1 LPGKA
6 QPVLRTAPVLAVLV
20 CHDGEPWLRLALSAL
35 RRSMPRPR
43 HVIAVDTGSRDRT
56 PKLLA
61 EATSGDKPVLDG
73 VLTLPRGTGFGD
85 AVRAAVDHAVQRWGD
100 PGRWLWLLHDDSA
113 PEPDCLAALLAAAEM
128 SPAAGVLGPLS
139 LDWNDPNIV
148 VSAGLST
155 DSSGH
160 RQTGI
165 SALESAQARFFEQ
178 STESLAVGSAGA
190 LIARE
195 LWDRVGGYDPAL
207 PMLGDD
213 LDFGWRANKAGS
225 LVLSVPTARL
235 RHARAAEVGE
245 RRLDALA
252 APPGPFLRGVARA
265 HGVRTFLVN
274 CGVFSFL
281 IGLPRLI
288 LLCLLRALGFL
299 LLRRAS
305 DARAEIGAIRY
316 LLSGRGRLLSAR
328 ADRRRISVAG
338 QKSVRGLFTSRLT
351 RLRNTFR
358 SGLAVL
364 VRRRVQADAVLGR
377 LPASDAAP
385 SPWLNPDDTR
395 NSKLPV
401 GPQALPAGA
410 LRGARR
416 GPAGLRRP
424 AAVVVPVAAQAPP
437 GLRPSPRPRPSP
449 RRRDEEAPN
458 PLADLMLVEVDR
470 GAVIRQLLLS
480 PALWTFVALSVLGVL
495 VNVGRLGTD
504 LVGGRLLPVHDL
516 AATWSTYLATWHPV
530 SGGTAAP
537 APAALAVLGSLGAL
551 LGGPQSAVAVLLF
564 GDLPL
569 AGVSAYLA
577 TRRMRVARPIR
588 ALIAATYALLPAAG
602 TAVSQGRLDV
612 VMVHLLLP
620 LVLAGAATLLRGN
633 APGTWV
639 ATVASTSIGLAVIG
653 AFSPLTHLLVLVGI
667 LIGFVAVPGHRRVLA
682 LFGIVLLPLA
692 LLLPWPA
699 VVLQH
704 PDVLLHG
711 IGARLPDPAEPW
723 TRIVTLDPGGPGA
736 LPVVGAFVV
745 VAGVSAAVL
754 RANRNVLPGLMVAI
768 GGAVVV
774 GFLWRNQIWTGAPML
789 VLGAGLLLI
798 VLGACVPAPVVW
810 EIPHLRFATI
820 SAAVVVVG
828 FLAASALIAGREGPL
843 RAGGDP
849 RFVPAIANELATT
862 GETVLELAH
871 DGRPTRL
878 SAGGLA
884 GFGDDDLVPVPG
896 AAERLAKLGTDLIG
910 TDRDAAKTA
919 VAQLA
924 VDGVSYVVLPDAEAA
939 GRLHD
944 AVGDLASASPPMSD
958 GRPVV
963 RVQLANSH
971 VVLLAPQQAQKAVT
985 GGTPPTVAAEAGI
998 APVDAVPPDVA
1009 VRVSDGPSGRLL
1021 VLAAEDE
1028 PGWRAT
1034 VDGRQVATVRAW
1046 GHLIAVPVPTTAA
1059 DVTVDQSGTLRSFLL
1074 LVQAAFLL
1082 FTVLTAIPG
1091 RKSVVSGSSQSPS
1104 ITSGSRPR

>member
-43 HVIAVDTGSRDRT
+43 HVIAVDTGSHDRT

-61 EATSGDKPVLDG
+61 EAASGDRPVLDG

-128 SPAAGVLGPLS
+128 SPAAGVLGPLG

-160 RQTGI
+160 RQTGL

-178 STESLAVGSAGA
+178 STESLAVSSAGA
-190 LIARE
+190 LISRE
-195 LWDRVGGYDPAL
+195 LWDHVGGYDPVL
-207 PMLGDD
+207 PMFGDD

-235 RHARAAEVGE
+235 RHARAASVGQ

-252 APPGPFLRGVARA
+252 APPGPFLRGVERA

-274 CGVFSFL
+274 CALPSFL
-281 IGLPRLI
+281 FGLPRLI

-299 LLRRAS
+299 VLRRGS
-305 DARAEIGAIRY
+305 DARAELGAIRY
-316 LLSGRGRLLSAR
+316 LLGGRGRLLAAR
-328 ADRRRISVAG
+328 AERRRISVAG
-338 QKSVRGLFTSRLT
+338 QRSVRGLFTSRLT
-351 RLRNTFR
+351 RLRNAFR
-358 SGLAVL
+358 GGLAVL

-377 LPASDAAP
+377 LSAP
-385 SPWLNPDDTR
+385 ETPRTGWLDPDDSR
-395 NSKLPV
+395 PDASRHAKLPV

-410 LRGARR
+410 LRGKRR
-416 GPAGLRRP
+416 SPAGLRRP
-424 AAVVVPVAAQAPP
+424 PTVVVPVAAQAPP

-449 RRRDEEAPN
+449 RRRGEQEPN

-470 GAVIRQLLLS
+470 GEVIRQLLLS
-480 PALWTFVALSVLGVL
+480 PALWMFVALSVLGVI
-495 VNVGRLGTD
+495 VNVDRLGVD
-504 LVGGRLLPVHDL
+504 LVGGRLLPVRDL
-516 AATWSTYLATWHPV
+516 AATWSAYLATWHPV
-530 SGGTAAP
+530 AGGTAAP
-537 APAALAVLGSLGAL
+537 APAALAVLGSLGAV

-588 ALIAATYALLPAAG
+588 ALIAAAYALLPAAA

-612 VMVHLLLP
+612 VVVHLLLP

-639 ATVASTSIGLAVIG
+639 ATVASTSIGLAAIG
-653 AFSPLTHLLVLVGI
+653 AFSPLTHLLVLVGV

-711 IGARLPDPAEPW
+711 VGARLPDVPEGL

-736 LPVVGAFVV
+736 LPVIGVFVV
-745 VAGVSAAVL
+745 VAAVSAAVL
-754 RANRNVLPGLMVAI
+754 RANRNVLPGLAVAV

-774 GFLWRNQIWTGAPML
+774 GYLWSQQVWTGAPML
-789 VLGAGLLLI
+789 VVGAGLLLV

-810 EIPHLRFATI
+810 EIPHLRFASI

-828 FLAASALIAGREGPL
+828 LLAASALIAGRQGPL
-843 RAGGDP
+843 HAGGDP
-849 RFVPAIANELATT
+849 RFVPAIANELATNN
-862 GETVLELAH
+862 ETVLELAH

-884 GFGDDDLVPVPG
+884 GYGDDDLEPVPG
-896 AAERLAKLGTDLIG
+896 AAERLAKLGANLIG
-910 TDRDAAKTA
+910 TDHDAAKA
-919 VAQLA
+919 AIAQLA
-924 VDGVSYVVLPDAEAA
+924 VDGVSYLVLPDAAAA

-944 AVGDLASASPPMSD
+944 SVGELATASPPMSD
-958 GRPVV
+958 GRPVA
-963 RVQLANSH
+963 RVQLANGH

-985 GGTPPTVAAEAGI
+985 GGTPPTELGAPGI
-998 APVDAVPPDVA
+998 APVDASPPDIA

-1034 VDGRQVATVRAW
+1034 IDGRPVATVRAW

-1059 DVTVDQSGTLRSFLL
+1059 DVTVDQPGTLRSFLL

-1082 FTVLTAIPG
+1082 FTVLVSPRPAAG
-1091 RKSVVSGSSQSPS
+1091 RG
-1104 ITSGSRPR
+1104 RY

>member
-1 LPGKA
+1 MPGKA

-20 CHDGEPWLRLALSAL
+20 CHDGEAWLRLALSAL
-35 RRSMPRPR
+35 RRSTPRPR

-56 PKLLA
+56 SKLLA
-61 EATSGDKPVLDG
+61 EAASGDKPVLDG
-73 VLTLPRGTGFGD
+73 VLTMSRGTGFGD
-85 AVRAAVDHAVQRWGD
+85 AVRAAVGHAIQRWGD

-128 SPAAGVLGPLS
+128 SPAAGVLGPLG
-139 LDWNDPNIV
+139 LDWNDPTTV

-165 SALESAQARFFEQ
+165 STLESAQARFFEQ
-178 STESLAVGSAGA
+178 STESLAVASAGS

-195 LWDRVGGYDPAL
+195 LWSRLDGYDPVL

-235 RHARAAEVGE
+235 RHVRAASVGE

-252 APPGPFLRGVARA
+252 APPGPFRRGVERA

-274 CGVFSFL
+274 CALPSFL
-281 IGLPRLI
+281 IGLPRLV
-288 LLCLLRALGFL
+288 LLCLLRAMGFL
-299 LLRRAS
+299 VLRRVP
-305 DARAEIGAIRY
+305 DARAELGAVRY
-316 LLSGRGRLLSAR
+316 LLSGRGHLLSAR
-328 ADRRRISVAG
+328 ADRRRTSIAG

-351 RLRNTFR
+351 RLRNAIR

-377 LPASDAAP
+377 LPAPETARTA
-385 SPWLNPDDTR
+385 WLDPEDSR
-395 NSKLPV
+395 NAKLPV

-410 LRGARR
+410 LRGAPRR
-416 GPAGLRRP
+416 PAGLRRP
-424 AAVVVPVAAQAPP
+424 AAVVVPVAAQTPM
-437 GLRPSPRPRPSP
+437 GMRPSPRPRPSP
-449 RRRDEEAPN
+449 RRRGEEAPN
-458 PLADLMLVEVDR
+458 PLADLMIVEVDR
-470 GAVIRQLLLS
+470 GEVIRQLLLS
-480 PALWTFVALSVLGVL
+480 PALWMFAALSVLGVL

-504 LVGGRLLPVHDL
+504 LVGGRLLPVRDL
-516 AATWSTYLATWHPV
+516 ATTWSTYLATWHPV
-530 SGGTAAP
+530 AGGTAAP
-537 APAALAVLGSLGAL
+537 APAALAVLGSLGAV
-551 LGGPQSAVAVLLF
+551 LGGPKAAVAVLMF

-588 ALIAATYALLPAAG
+588 ALVAATYALLPAAA

-612 VMVHLLLP
+612 VVVHLVLP

-653 AFSPLTHLLVLVGI
+653 AFSPLTHLLVLVGV

-723 TRIVTLDPGGPGA
+723 TRIVTLDPGGPEA
-736 LPVVGAFVV
+736 LGVIGAFVV

-754 RANRNVLPGLMVAI
+754 RANRNVLPGLVVAV

-774 GFLWRNQIWTGAPML
+774 AFLWHNRVWTGAPML
-789 VLGAGLLLI
+789 VAGAGLLLV

-810 EIPHLRFATI
+810 SIPHVRFAAV

-828 FLAASALIAGREGPL
+828 VLAASALLAGRQGPL

-849 RFVPAIANELATT
+849 RFVPAIANELAST
-862 GETVLELAH
+862 GETVLEVAH
-871 DGRPTRL
+871 GDRPTRL
-878 SAGGLA
+878 TAGGLA
-884 GFGDDDLVPVPG
+884 GFGDDDLEPVPG
-896 AAERLAKLGTDLIG
+896 AAERIAKLGADLIG
-910 TDRDAAKTA
+910 TDHDAARAA

-924 VDGVSYVVLPDAEAA
+924 ADGVSYIVLPDTAAA

-944 AVGDLASASPPMSD
+944 SVGELASASPPMSD

-963 RVQLANSH
+963 RVQLANGH

-985 GGTPPTVAAEAGI
+985 GGTPPAELGAPGI
-998 APVDAVPPDVA
+998 APVDAAPPDIA

-1059 DVTVDQSGTLRSFLL
+1059 DVTVDQPGTLRSFLL
-1074 LVQAAFLL
+1074 LAQAAFLL
-1082 FTVLTAIPG
+1082 FTVLVSPRAAAERG
-1091 RKSVVSGSSQSPS
+1091 RL
-1104 ITSGSRPR
+1104 

>member
-1 LPGKA
+1 MPGKA

-61 EATSGDKPVLDG
+61 EAASGDKPVLDG
-73 VLTLPRGTGFGD
+73 VVTLPRGTGFAD
-85 AVRAAVDHAVQRWGD
+85 AVRAAVEHAVQRWGD

-128 SPAAGVLGPLS
+128 SPAAGVLGPLG
-139 LDWNDPNIV
+139 LDWNDPDLV
-148 VSAGLST
+148 VSAGVST

-160 RQTGI
+160 RQTGL

-178 STESLAVGSAGA
+178 STESLAVSSAGA
-190 LIARE
+190 LVSRE
-195 LWDRVGGYDPAL
+195 LWDAVGGYDPVL
-207 PMLGDD
+207 PMFADD

-235 RHARAAEVGE
+235 RHARAASVGE

-252 APPGPFLRGVARA
+252 APPGPFLRGVVRA

-274 CGVFSFL
+274 CAPLSFL

-299 LLRRAS
+299 VLRRTS
-305 DARAEIGAIRY
+305 DARAELGAIRY
-316 LLSGRGRLLSAR
+316 LLSGRGRLLAGR
-328 ADRRRISVAG
+328 AERRRISVAG
-338 QKSVRGLFTSRLT
+338 QRSVRGLFTSRLT
-351 RLRNTFR
+351 RLRNAFR

-377 LPASDAAP
+377 LPATDTP
-385 SPWLNPDDTR
+385 RTEWLDPDDSRNTR
-395 NSKLPV
+395 LPI

-410 LRGARR
+410 LRGQRR
-416 GPAGLRRP
+416 SPAGLRRP
-424 AAVVVPVAAQAPP
+424 PTVMVPVAAQAPP

-449 RRRDEEAPN
+449 RRRGEEAPN
-458 PLADLMLVEVDR
+458 PLADLLLVEVDR

-480 PALWTFVALSVLGVL
+480 PALWMFVALSLLGVI
-495 VNVGRLGTD
+495 VNLDRLGFD
-504 LVGGRLLPVHDL
+504 LVGGRLLPVRDL
-516 AATWSTYLATWHPV
+516 AATWSGYLATWHPV
-530 SGGTAAP
+530 AGGTAAP
-537 APAALAVLGSLGAL
+537 APAALAVLGSLGAV

-588 ALIAATYALLPAAG
+588 ALIAAVYALLPAAA

-612 VMVHLLLP
+612 VVVHLILP

-633 APGTWV
+633 APGAWV

-653 AFSPLTHLLVLVGI
+653 AFSPLTHLLILVGV

-711 IGARLPDPAEPW
+711 VGARLPDDPEAL
-723 TRIVTLDPGGPGA
+723 TRLVTLDPGGPGA
-736 LPVVGAFVV
+736 LPVVGVFVV
-745 VAGVSAAVL
+745 VAAISAAVL
-754 RANRNVLPGLMVAI
+754 RANRNVLPGLVIAF

-774 GFLWRNQIWTGAPML
+774 GYLWNQQVWTGAPML
-789 VLGAGLLLI
+789 VVGAGLLLV
-798 VLGACVPAPVVW
+798 VLGACVPATVVW
-810 EIPHLRFATI
+810 VIPHLRFASV

-828 FLAASALIAGREGPL
+828 LLAASALIAGRQGPL
-843 RAGGDP
+843 HAGGDP
-849 RFVPAIANELATT
+849 RFVPAIANELATAN
-862 GETVLELAH
+862 ESVLELAH
-871 DGRPTRL
+871 GGRPTRL
-878 SAGGLA
+878 TAGGLA
-884 GFGDDDLVPVPG
+884 GYGDDDLEPVPG
-896 AAERLAKLGTDLIG
+896 AAERLAKLGADLIG
-910 TDRDAAKTA
+910 ADHDAAKAA

-924 VDGVSYVVLPDAEAA
+924 VDGVSYLVLPDAAAA

-944 AVGDLASASPPMSD
+944 SVGDLATASPPMSD
-958 GRPVV
+958 GRPVA
-963 RVQLANSH
+963 RVQLGNGH

-985 GGTPPTVAAEAGI
+985 GGTPPTELGAPGI
-998 APVDAVPPDVA
+998 APVDAAPPDIA

-1034 VDGRQVATVRAW
+1034 VDGRPVATVRAW
-1046 GHLIAVPVPTTAA
+1046 GHLIAVPVPTAAA
-1059 DVTVDQSGTLRSFLL
+1059 DVTVDQPGTLRSFLL

-1082 FTVLTAIPG
+1082 FTVLTAIPS
-1091 RKSVVSGSSQSPS
+1091 RKP
-1104 ITSGSRPR
+1104 TS

>member
-1 LPGKA
+1 MPGKA
-6 QPVLRTAPVLAVLV
+6 PPVLRTAPVLAVLV

-61 EATSGDKPVLDG
+61 EAASGDKPVLDG
-73 VLTLPRGTGFGD
+73 VLTLSRGTGFGD
-85 AVRAAVDHAVQRWGD
+85 AVRAALDHAVQRWGD

-113 PEPDCLAALLAAAEM
+113 PEPDCLAALLAGAEM
-128 SPAAGVLGPLS
+128 SPAAGLLGPLG

-165 SALESAQARFFEQ
+165 SALESAQPRFFEQ
-178 STESLAVGSAGA
+178 STESLAVSSAGS
-190 LIARE
+190 LIGRE
-195 LWDRVGGYDPAL
+195 LWDRLDGYDPVL
-207 PMLGDD
+207 PMFGDD

-235 RHARAAEVGE
+235 RHARAASAGE

-252 APPGPFLRGVARA
+252 APPGPFLRGVERA

-274 CGVFSFL
+274 CGLFSFVL
-281 IGLPRLI
+281 GLPRLI

-299 LLRRAS
+299 VLRRIP
-305 DARAEIGAIRY
+305 DARAELGAIRY
-316 LLSGRGRLLSAR
+316 LLSGRGRLLSGRAAR
-328 ADRRRISVAG
+328 RPISVAG

-351 RLRNTFR
+351 RLRNMVR
-358 SGLAVL
+358 SGLALL
-364 VRRRVQADAVLGR
+364 VRRRVQADAELGR
-377 LPASDAAP
+377 MPAREAERTA
-385 SPWLNPDDTR
+385 WLDPDDSR

-410 LRGARR
+410 LRGAQRR
-416 GPAGLRRP
+416 PAGLRQP
-424 AAVVVPVAAQAPP
+424 AAVVVPVAAQAPT
-437 GLRPSPRPRPSP
+437 GMRPSPRPRPSP
-449 RRRDEEAPN
+449 RRRGEAEPN
-458 PLADLMLVEVDR
+458 PLADLMIVEVDR
-470 GAVIRQLLLS
+470 GEVIRQLLLS
-480 PALWTFVALSVLGVL
+480 PALWMFVALSMLGVL
-495 VNVGRLGTD
+495 VNVSRLGTD
-504 LVGGRLLPVHDL
+504 LSGGRLLPVRDL
-516 AATWSTYLATWHPV
+516 AATWSAYLATWHPV

-537 APAALAVLGSLGAL
+537 APTALAVLGSLGAV
-551 LGGPQSAVAVLLF
+551 LGGPKAAVAVLMF

-569 AGVSAYLA
+569 AGMSAYLA

-588 ALIAATYALLPAAG
+588 AVIAAAYALLPAAA

-612 VMVHLLLP
+612 VVVHLMLP

-639 ATVASTSIGLAVIG
+639 ATVAGTSIGLAVIG
-653 AFSPLTHLLVLVGI
+653 AFSPLTHLLVLVGV

-711 IGARLPDPAEPW
+711 VGALLPDQPAAL
-723 TRIVTLDPGGPGA
+723 TRIVTLDPGGAGA
-736 LPVVGAFVV
+736 LPVIGVFVV

-754 RANRNVLPGLMVAI
+754 RANRNVLPGMAVAI

-774 GFLWRNQIWTGAPML
+774 GFLWTHQVWTGAPML
-789 VLGAGLLLI
+789 VVGAGLLLV

-810 EIPHLRFATI
+810 KIPHLRFASV

-828 FLAASALIAGREGPL
+828 LLAASALIAGRQGPL
-843 RAGGDP
+843 QAGGDP

-862 GETVLELAH
+862 GETVLELAYG
-871 DGRPTRL
+871 GRPTRL
-878 SAGGLA
+878 TAGGLA
-884 GFGDDDLVPVPG
+884 GYGDDDLVPVPG
-896 AAERLAKLGTDLIG
+896 AAERLAKLGTDLVG
-910 TDRDAAKTA
+910 TDHDAAKA
-919 VAQLA
+919 AIAQLA
-924 VDGVSYVVLPDAEAA
+924 VEGVSYVVLPDTAAA

-944 AVGDLASASPPMSD
+944 AVGGLATSSPPMSD

-985 GGTPPTVAAEAGI
+985 GGTPPTELGAAGI
-998 APVDAVPPDVA
+998 APVDASPPDVA

-1021 VLAAEDE
+1021 VLSAEDE

-1059 DVTVDQSGTLRSFLL
+1059 DVTVDQPGTLRSFLL

-1082 FTVLTAIPG
+1082 FTALTAIPS
-1091 RKSVVSGSSQSPS
+1091 RKQ
-1104 ITSGSRPR
+1104 TR